1 MRIFFQRTS
10 LPGFSG
16 IPLYDVWKFFLN
28 EIRRDVLPLRSAA
41 ISFNFLLAIFPG
53 IIFLF
58 TLIPYIPVRDL
69 NVTILDMFNQVLPE
83 SGFEFLSETINDIVS
98 IKRGGLLSFG
108 FVLAFYFS
116 TNGVR
121 MIMLA
126 FNKEHPIYNRRGFWR
141 RRVASVRLTLYLFLL
156 FMASVLLIIA
166 GDHVMERIQSQS
178 GLKDATWY
186 WIFNII
192 KWFFLIMLFFVTI
205 SMIYYYGPAVRV
217 RRRFITPGGS
227 FATFSSIIASIGFG
241 YFVNNFGMYN
251 QVYGSIGTLIVLMLW
266 LNLNALVLLV
276 GFEINNSIDVNHVLR
291 MKEKEKAGE

>member
-98 IKRGGLLSFG
+98 IKRGGCC
-108 FVLAFYFS
+108 
-116 TNGVR
+116 
-121 MIMLA
+121 
-126 FNKEHPIYNRRGFWR
+126 H
-141 RRVASVRLTLYLFLL
+141 
-156 FMASVLLIIA
+156 SVLCWL
-166 GDHVMERIQSQS
+166 S
-178 GLKDATWY
+178 
-186 WIFNII
+186 
-192 KWFFLIMLFFVTI
+192 I
-205 SMIYYYGPAVRV
+205 SAQTVCV
-217 RRRFITPGGS
+217 
-227 FATFSSIIASIGFG
+227 
-241 YFVNNFGMYN
+241 
-251 QVYGSIGTLIVLMLW
+251 
-266 LNLNALVLLV
+266 
-276 GFEINNSIDVNHVLR
+276 
-291 MKEKEKAGE
+291 